1 MMTTTSLLPFTSES
15 LNTFVFSAGDQTHSL
30 VQVGRFQPR
39 VHSIAQL
46 TQSGLEAGAS
56 P

>member
-1 MMTTTSLLPFTSES
+1 MMKTTSLLPFTSV
-15 LNTFVFSAGDQTHSL
+15 NNFVFSAGDQTHSL
-30 VQVGRFQPR
+30 VQVGHFQPR